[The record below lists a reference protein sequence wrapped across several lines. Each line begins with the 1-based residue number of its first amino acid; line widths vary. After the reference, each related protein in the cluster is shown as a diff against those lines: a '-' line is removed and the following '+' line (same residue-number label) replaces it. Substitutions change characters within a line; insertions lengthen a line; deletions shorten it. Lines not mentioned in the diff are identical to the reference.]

1 VTGRRASIAPR
12 EVAVLIWAA
21 HLALLAIFLGVVL
34 ALPPRHDASISP
46 ELLLALA
53 LATSV
58 LGIACSRLLPP
69 RIGTRQA
76 GGRREVVA
84 LTRLIIAWSL
94 CEGVAIF
101 PLVAF
106 LLVRDA
112 RLLAVLAVDVVALLS
127 LFPSVE
133 RWAALSVGTVTP
145 PPPTRMVR

>member
-1 VTGRRASIAPR
+1 VTGRPASIAPR
-12 EVAVLIWAA
+12 AVAVLIWAA
-21 HLALLAIFLGVVL
+21 HLALLAVFLGVVF
-34 ALPPRHDASISP
+34 ALPPRHDPSIP
-46 ELLLALA
+46 PALLLVLA
-53 LATSV
+53 FATSV

-69 RIGTRQA
+69 RIGARQA
-76 GGRREVVA
+76 GGLREAVA
-84 LTRLIIAWSL
+84 LTRLIIGWSL

-106 LLVRDA
+106 LLVRDG

-145 PPPTRMVR
+145 PPTTRMVR